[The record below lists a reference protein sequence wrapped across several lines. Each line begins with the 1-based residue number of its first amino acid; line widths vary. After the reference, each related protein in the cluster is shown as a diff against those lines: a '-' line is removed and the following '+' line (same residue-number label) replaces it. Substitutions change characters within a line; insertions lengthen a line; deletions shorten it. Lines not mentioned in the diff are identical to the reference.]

1 MRLPKSEEQLL
12 QSLWMRKKAFMKE
25 LIDDFPEPKP
35 KTTTVATF
43 LKRMTEK
50 GLIAF
55 EKRGNAREYR
65 PLISKK
71 EYFSKHFKG
80 LMHTFFDDSATQFAS
95 FFTETTDLSKAELE
109 SLRAMLDQQLKDK
122 EA

>member
-12 QSLWMRKKAFMKE
+12 QSLWKRKRAFMKD
-25 LIDDFPEPKP
+25 LIDDFPDPKP

-43 LKRMTEK
+43 LKRMTDK
-50 GLIAF
+50 DLITF

-65 PLISKK
+65 ALITKK
-71 EYFSKHFKG
+71 EYFSQHFKG
-80 LMHTFFDDSATQFAS
+80 LMSTFFDDSATQFAS
-95 FFTETTDLSKAELE
+95 FFTETTELSKDELE

>member
-12 QSLWMRKKAFMKE
+12 QSLWQRKKAFMKD
-25 LIDDFPEPKP
+25 LIEDFPDPKP
-35 KTTTVATF
+35 KPTTVATF

-50 GLIAF
+50 KLIAF
-55 EKRGNAREYR
+55 QKQGNVREYYA
-65 PLISKK
+65 LISKK

-95 FFTETTDLSKAELE
+95 FFTETTELSKEELE

-122 EA
+122 DA

>member
-1 MRLPKSEEQLL
+1 
-12 QSLWMRKKAFMKE
+12 MKD
-25 LIDDFPEPKP
+25 LIEDFPDPKP
-35 KTTTVATF
+35 KPTTVATF

-55 EKRGNAREYR
+55 QKQGNAREYYA
-65 PLISKK
+65 LISKK

-95 FFTETTDLSKAELE
+95 FFTETTELSKEELQ

-122 EA
+122 DA